1 MKQIMLY
8 VNDLLSIGKQ
18 ERMAKNNSLKTY
30 RVIGGIMSVI
40 MLVLMLLS
48 LFFIAAEAGHECH
61 GEDCHICEV
70 IEQCRKTVRRVGET
84 MVRFFAETLPLMI
97 LAYVLPTF
105 ERRYFGNSLVSQKV
119 RMND

>member
-1 MKQIMLY
+1 
-8 VNDLLSIGKQ
+8 
-18 ERMAKNNSLKTY
+18 MAKDFLLKVY
-30 RVIGGIMSVI
+30 RALGCIMSII

-48 LFFIAAEAGHECH
+48 LFFIAAEAGHDCH

-84 MVRFFAETLPLMI
+84 TVRFFAVTLPLMI
-97 LAYVLPTF
+97 LAYVLPAF
-105 ERRYFGNSLVSQKV
+105 ERRYFGKSLVSQKV